1 MTITLELPP
10 EVEARLLAEAQS
22 QGVPVGEVIKD
33 NLIQHAPPSKQQM
46 SAEELDQA
54 LDEIADSLPNGIPP
68 LSDEAI
74 SRERIYTRE
83 DEW

>member
-10 EVEARLLAEAQS
+10 EVEARLLAEAQNK
-22 QGVPVGEVIKD
+22 GVPVGEVIKAY
-33 NLIQHAPPSKQQM
+33 LIQQAPPLTQQM

-54 LDEIADSLPNGIPP
+54 LDEIADSLPKGIPP